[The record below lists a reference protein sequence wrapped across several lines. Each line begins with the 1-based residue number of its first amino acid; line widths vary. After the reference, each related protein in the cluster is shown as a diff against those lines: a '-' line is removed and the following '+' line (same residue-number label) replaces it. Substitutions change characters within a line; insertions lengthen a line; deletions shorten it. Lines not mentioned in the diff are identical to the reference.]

1 MQYFV
6 NGMCIAR
13 TPVGMVNSEPQS
25 KTHRTVEILLI
36 HLFPAQTACTRR
48 RNRKEDDEMDRMQQ
62 QTIAMNMGLQLSS
75 ELAKG
80 ALGVSACGHH
90 KWLGPHSLR
99 NRIRK
104 HSKRRKVYSVSLNII
119 VLFGEVEGANLDVT
133 KQMLTARMDL
143 CLRRI
148 PISSG
153 I

>member
-1 MQYFV
+1 
-6 NGMCIAR
+6 
-13 TPVGMVNSEPQS
+13 
-25 KTHRTVEILLI
+25 
-36 HLFPAQTACTRR
+36 
-48 RNRKEDDEMDRMQQ
+48 MDRMQQ
-62 QTIAMNMGLQLSS
+62 QPIAVNMGLQLSS
-75 ELAKG
+75 GLAKG

-90 KWLGPHSLR
+90 KWLGAPHSLQ

-104 HSKRRKVYSVSLNII
+104 HSKGRKVYSVSMNII
-119 VLFGEVEGANLDVT
+119 VLFGEVEGTNLDVT